1 MSSFQYIASPISI
14 LLGETTVSLC
24 WLPCLSCGGEMIS
37 FHFHPP
43 ELRELRA
50 QRKTESVSS
59 FLPLTGITTV
69 VEENVLDLGVR
80 GQ

>member
-1 MSSFQYIASPISI
+1 
-14 LLGETTVSLC
+14 
-24 WLPCLSCGGEMIS
+24 MIS

-50 QRKTESVSS
+50 KRKTESVSS
-59 FLPLTGITTV
+59 FLPLTGLTPV